1 MCINRNKKKMHA
13 KFHIFLKIAS
23 TRIEQQ
29 TFLQA
34 NLIVKFKNFN
44 SYLYIRKKDKDSKKN
59 SVFKQ
64 LYIEKKIKK
73 TKKKQTN
80 KKRQKLV
87 TFIMIKV
94 Y

>member
-1 MCINRNKKKMHA
+1 MCHA
-13 KFHIFLKIAS
+13 KFHIFSTIAS

-34 NLIVKFKNFN
+34 NLIVKFKIFN
-44 SYLYIRKKDKDSKKN
+44 SYLYIRIKDKDSKKN
-59 SVFKQ
+59 SV
-64 LYIEKKIKK
+64 LRYIEKNRKEEKK
-73 TKKKQTN
+73 QKKKQTN